1 MQVDD
6 AKRASI
12 IEAYRKGIRILDIED
27 QFMVS
32 RSTLYSVLESAGVFQ
47 PRANR
52 RDEPKGN
59 TEALAALYEIVG
71 VQEKWV
77 TQLETLIVEHGIAIP
92 ENFDENLDEG
102 AGSVDEVF
110 KQMVAQLVE
119 DE

>member
-1 MQVDD
+1 M
-6 AKRASI
+6 
-12 IEAYRKGIRILDIED
+12 RILDIED
-27 QFMVS
+27 QFTVS

-92 ENFDENLDEG
+92 ETLDEG
-102 AGSVDEVF
+102 TGSVDEVF

-119 DE
+119 GE